1 MTLIIY
7 IASQRP
13 IHVSPGLLHGTDVV
27 LVTSDCVI
35 SCLWWNVDAVG
46 CFCDL
51 RMFL

>member
-13 IHVSPGLLHGTDVV
+13 IHVSPGQLHEADVV
-27 LVTSDCVI
+27 QDTSDCVI
-35 SCLWWNVDAVG
+35 SCLWLNVDAVS

-51 RMFL
+51 HMFL